1 MINQSNCSESCFR
14 MTGSL
19 EDIKGEVTKMID
31 IWISEEEGGISI
43 ERAEE
48 LKELKERIEN
58 IKVLE
63 EFDLLK
69 FDFTTNYETY
79 FQSKEGDLLVASC
92 NNHEWDDLNAEFMD
106 SDEYWSIRDGG
117 RYLIAFEDDEYILAQ
132 KRKDDDDIG
141 NFQVIDTIC
150 IKKNEL
156 TKLDV
161 EMDNYD
167 KTKTFRMFEKGGEH
181 FIRNEG
187 LNQIIKINEV
197 KDKNVIRQI
206 ETLIMLGNDGK
217 SYRRKK

>member
-1 MINQSNCSESCFR
+1 

-31 IWISEEEGGISI
+31 IWISEEEEDGTISKD
-43 ERAEE
+43 RTEE
-48 LKELKERIEN
+48 LKELKKRIKN

-63 EFDLLK
+63 EFDILK

-92 NNHEWDDLNAEFMD
+92 NNHEWSDLDVEFMD
-106 SDEYWSIRDGG
+106 SDEYYGIREGG

-132 KRKDDDDIG
+132 KRKDDDIG

-167 KTKTFRMFEKGGEH
+167 KTKCFRMFEKGGEH
-181 FIRNEG
+181 FIRNEV

-217 SYRRKK
+217 S